1 MKSTVGKV
9 SAIMILLAFILV
21 SLLVLNVAL
30 AQNETVNNTIMN
42 GTENNVSIEF
52 EEILSNETIE
62 NVTLEQNETFNETSL
77 SNFTNTTTIL
87 NETVYDNSTNV
98 TLNLTINETNI
109 TVNETNITENVTD
122 NETSIDIPPIEPV
135 IDPTFDVK
143 LVYPQKI
150 TRGESIVVKADL
162 TSDVFAKSV
171 YLKWILPQGMQIVS
185 GNQIETCGDIDSST
199 GCTSEINIDT
209 TQSALGL
216 EEIKVVVAYEK

>member
-9 SAIMILLAFILV
+9 SAIMILLTFILV
-21 SLLVLNVAL
+21 SMLVLNVAL
-30 AQNETVNNTIMN
+30 AQNETFEINI
-42 GTENNVSIEF
+42 TENNASEIITANVSIDN
-52 EEILSNETIE
+52 NETHVFENVTINDTDDNKTFSEGPTVENNLLNESVE
-62 NVTLEQNETFNETSL
+62 NVTLIQNETSNETSL
-77 SNFTNTTTIL
+77 SNL
-87 NETVYDNSTNV
+87 TNV
-98 TLNLTINETNI
+98 TNET
-109 TVNETNITENVTD
+109 
-122 NETSIDIPPIEPV
+122 IDIPPIKPV
-135 IDPTFDVK
+135 IDPTFNVN

-150 TRGESIVVKADL
+150 TRGESITIRADL